1 MSTVD
6 DQDQVRADQIATWD
20 AVSDGWLAWTAEFER
35 AAGAVSA
42 ELLRLGGVRPG
53 QSVLDYGTG
62 LGEPALTAADVV
74 GPTGEVVGVDLSPR
88 MVARARERAAG
99 RQGVRFLVGGPEVV
113 PGGHDVVLSRWVL
126 PLAADRVGLLRAL
139 RAALRPGGALAAAVW
154 GPPAEVPMI
163 ALGFRVLSGLLELPP
178 PPPGPGPFALAD
190 PSALRDEVVA
200 AGFRE
205 VVVGE
210 VVVDFRL
217 AAPDAFAD
225 FALDVLPPRL
235 RGALRDR
242 YGDERHPEVLSA
254 LADAAGRFRADDGG
268 LRLPSRCLLVRAVS

>member
-1 MSTVD
+1 MSKVD
-6 DQDQVRADQIATWD
+6 DRDQVRADQIATWD

-42 ELLRLGGVRPG
+42 ELVRLAGVRPG

-62 LGEPALTAADVV
+62 LGEPAFTVADTV

-99 RQGVRFLVGGPEVV
+99 RRGVRFLVGGPEVV
-113 PGGHDVVLSRWVL
+113 PGGHDAVLSRWVL

-139 RAALRPGGALAAAVW
+139 RAALRPGGTLAAAVW

-163 ALGFRVLSGLLELPP
+163 ALGFRVLAGLLELPP
-178 PPPGPGPFALAD
+178 PPPGPSPFALAD
-190 PSALRDEVVA
+190 PTALRDEVAA

-205 VVVGE
+205 VLVTE

-235 RGALRDR
+235 HGALRER
-242 YGDERHPEVLSA
+242 YGDAHHPEVRSA
-254 LADAAGRFRADDGG
+254 LVGAVDGFRTDDGG
-268 LRLPSRCLLVRAVS
+268 LSLPSRCLLVRGVA